1 MPSYAKYLMYGF
13 NHKNNTECDGKQYE
27 YTLSDNE
34 PYIYSNH
41 DFLDKVVI
49 DKNITSITFY
59 LKPGLSCKEY
69 INKIHIE
76 LEQICFNLIV
86 HSELPINCPVC
97 CLELTTDEFGNE
109 IQLEINE
116 RVALYDKLI
125 MFKDISTQSLYNAAF
140 NHVTNFNKHESIYK
154 KIFWILHSPHKVI
167 QFLGL
172 YDLMATL
179 IHDPISQKKVHD
191 YFGKNKNKYP
201 FIEFKKSRKDPKK
214 MEDSLTYLRNE
225 IAHSE
230 QMDIKEYLN
239 VSEKISHT
247 HIQYLLK
254 VINDII
260 CDEEEDN

>member
-1 MPSYAKYLMYGF
+1 MPSYVKYSMYGF
-13 NHKNNTECDGKQYE
+13 NHKNNAECDGKQYE
-27 YTLSDNE
+27 YTLSDNK

-59 LKPGLSCKEY
+59 LKPGFSCKEY
-69 INKIHIE
+69 IKEIHIE
-76 LEQICFNLIV
+76 LEQICFNLIT
-86 HSELPINCPVC
+86 HSELPIDRPVC
-97 CLELTTDEFGNE
+97 RLELAADELGNE

-116 RVALYDKLI
+116 RFAFQDELI
-125 MFKDISTQSLYNAAF
+125 PFKNMSTQRLYNAAF

-154 KIFWILHSPHKVI
+154 KIFFILHSPHKVI

-179 IHDPISQKKVHD
+179 IHEPISQEKVHN
-191 YFGKNKNKYP
+191 YFGENRSKYP
-201 FIEFKKSRKDPKK
+201 FIEFKQSRKNPKNK
-214 MEDSLTYLRNE
+214 EDSLTYLRNE

-230 QMDIKEYLN
+230 QLDIEEYLK
-239 VSEKISHT
+239 VSEKISHI

-260 CDEEEDN
+260 CDEEND